1 MDLPIQML
9 DMPRARR
16 SDPSTSH
23 VAAAMSVRFADSHG
37 NRIVEALKE
46 HGRMSPVGIGGMT
59 GLTVVQVDRR
69 VVELERAGRIR
80 LVLSEGGWPVVWNGC
95 RVWEAS

>member
-9 DMPRARR
+9 DMPRARAT
-16 SDPSTSH
+16 DPATSH
-23 VAAAMSVRFADSHG
+23 RAAAMSVRFADSHG
-37 NRIVEALKE
+37 NRIVQALKE

-69 VVELERAGRIR
+69 LVELERAGRISQ
-80 LVLSEGGWPVVWNGC
+80 VKDEGGKPVVWNGC
-95 RVWEAS
+95 RVWEAV

>member
-9 DMPRARR
+9 SMPRSRR

-23 VAAAMSVRFADSHG
+23 RAAAMSVRFADSHG
-37 NRIVEALKE
+37 NRIVEALRE

-69 VVELERAGRIR
+69 VIELERAGRIR
-80 LVLSEGGWPVVWNGC
+80 QARDKAGTAFVWDGF
-95 RVWEAS
+95 RVWEAV

>member
-1 MDLPIQML
+1 MELPIQML
-9 DMPRARR
+9 SMPRARR

-23 VAAAMSVRFADSHG
+23 RAAAMSVRFADSHG
-37 NRIVEALKE
+37 NRIVEALRE

-69 VVELERAGRIR
+69 VIELERAGRIR
-80 LVLSEGGWPVVWNGC
+80 QVKDEVGNPVIWNDC
-95 RVWEAS
+95 RVWEAV